1 MFHFKMLIRFL
12 IRVTFV
18 DLNFFLNVEH
28 FDFLYSNLKSKSVIA
43 NAEMV
48 PKFPSRYYM
57 LLM

>member
-1 MFHFKMLIRFL
+1 MLIRFL